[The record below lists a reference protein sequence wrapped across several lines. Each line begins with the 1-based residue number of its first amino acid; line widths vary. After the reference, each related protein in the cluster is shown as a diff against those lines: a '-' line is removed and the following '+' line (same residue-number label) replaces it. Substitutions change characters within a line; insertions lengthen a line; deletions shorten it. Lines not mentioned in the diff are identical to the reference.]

1 MELTNLDLQI
11 KAIKEKQK
19 AEAEK
24 LKAQQK
30 RDREKLKAL
39 QKKKREAEKAQE
51 EKLKSELIKKII
63 GNNFSDFEKIL
74 KSNPESIFEIYIN
87 GKPFTEHLK
96 ESN

>member
-1 MELTNLDLQI
+1 MKLTNLDLKIQ
-11 KAIKEKQK
+11 AIKEKQK
-19 AEAEK
+19 AES
-24 LKAQQK
+24 
-30 RDREKLKAL
+30 EKLKAL
-39 QKKKREAEKAQE
+39 QKRKKEAEKAQE

-74 KSNPESIFEIYIN
+74 KSNPESIFEVYIN